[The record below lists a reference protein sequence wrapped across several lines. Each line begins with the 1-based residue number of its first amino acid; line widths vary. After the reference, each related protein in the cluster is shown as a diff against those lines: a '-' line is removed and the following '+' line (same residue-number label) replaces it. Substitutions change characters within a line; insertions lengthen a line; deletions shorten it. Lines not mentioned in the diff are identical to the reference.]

1 MKFSIQREVLLKR
14 LQFLLGVVE
23 KRHTMPVLANI
34 LLEVKGT
41 QLKLTATDLEIE
53 LVSTAVLDAGD
64 RAGNIQEGACTIP
77 ARKLFDI
84 CRSLGENALVTFN
97 LDEKGRPI
105 VLSEKS
111 RFSLVGLPAESF
123 PAFEGELGKTAINLS
138 QKELLSLLKKTYFSM
153 ASQDVRYFLNGMLF
167 EVSKDL
173 LRAVA
178 TDGHRLAMATQAI
191 SAVNLSTPV
200 QVIIPRKAV
209 IELMRLLQDSEDPV
223 KILLGPN
230 RIRVELLDYQF
241 TSKLIDGRYP
251 DYNRV
256 IPAESKNV
264 LLAEVD
270 DIKRALSR
278 AAILANEQY
287 RGVRLKLDNNCLQL
301 SANNPEQEEAQDE
314 VAVSYTGEPIEIG
327 FNVSYLLEVLSS
339 LNKKVKISVL
349 NSNASAL
356 IHDQDNSSCVYV
368 VMPIR
373 L

>member
-34 LLEVKGT
+34 LLEVKAK
-41 QLKLTATDLEIE
+41 QLTLKATDLEIE
-53 LVSTAVLDAGD
+53 LVA
-64 RAGNIQEGACTIP
+64 RASLENNSSDGACTIP

-84 CRSLGENALVTFN
+84 CRSLSDNAIVTFS

-105 VLSEKS
+105 VMSDKS
-111 RFSLVGLPAESF
+111 KFSLMGLPAESF
-123 PAFEGELGKTAINLS
+123 PAFEGELGKTEITLS
-138 QKELLSLLKKTYFSM
+138 QKELLALLKKTYFSM
-153 ASQDVRYFLNGMLF
+153 ASQDVRYFLNGMLL

-173 LRAVA
+173 LKVVA
-178 TDGHRLAMATQAI
+178 TDGHRLAMASHVI
-191 SAVNLSTPV
+191 NSSNLTAPV
-200 QVIIPRKAV
+200 QVIVPRKAV
-209 IELMRLLQDSEDPV
+209 IELMRLLQDSDETV
-223 KILLGPN
+223 KILLGTN
-230 RIRVELLDYQF
+230 RIRIELLDYQF

-256 IPAESKNV
+256 IPAEGQNV

-287 RGVRLKLDNNCLQL
+287 RGVRLKLDQNLLQL

-314 VAVSYTGEPIEIG
+314 VEIKYTGEKIEIG
-327 FNVSYLLEVLSS
+327 FNVSYLLEVLAS
-339 LNKKVKISVL
+339 LNKTVKISLL

-356 IHDQDNSSCVYV
+356 IHDQEDPSCLYV